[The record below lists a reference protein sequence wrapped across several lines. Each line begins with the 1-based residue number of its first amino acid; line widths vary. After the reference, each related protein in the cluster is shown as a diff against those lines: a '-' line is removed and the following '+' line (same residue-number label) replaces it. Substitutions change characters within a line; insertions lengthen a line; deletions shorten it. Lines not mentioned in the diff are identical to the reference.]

1 MAAGALSAARAI
13 ARLAGL
19 AFLMTASAN
28 AASPEIVNELAPGGR
43 LRAAINYGNP
53 VLAQRDAATG
63 ALGGVTVDLARE
75 LGRRLKV
82 AVDLVPFDT
91 AGKVA
96 DSANANVWDVAFLA
110 VDPVRANEIAFT
122 APYVLIEGA
131 YMVPAGSA
139 LRRVDEVDR
148 DGVRIAV
155 GQKSAYDLYLTR
167 TIKRAALVR
176 APTSEAAIELFGRDK
191 LEVAAGVRQP
201 LERVR
206 GKKPGRAHDRGPL
219 HGHRAGDG
227 HAEGEGGRRRL
238 SARLRRGDEGLG
250 LRRRRAAPQQPAR
263 RHGRARRAAVTDKN
277 SPPRLKVRRP
287 PRNLPATTR
296 NVREDTP

>member
-96 DSANANVWDVAFLA
+96 RLWQ
-110 VDPVRANEIAFT
+110 T
-122 APYVLIEGA
+122 
-131 YMVPAGSA
+131 
-139 LRRVDEVDR
+139 
-148 DGVRIAV
+148 
-155 GQKSAYDLYLTR
+155 LTSGTSPSWPSTRCAR
-167 TIKRAALVR
+167 TR
-176 APTSEAAIELFGRDK
+176 
-191 LEVAAGVRQP
+191 
-201 LERVR
+201 
-206 GKKPGRAHDRGPL
+206 
-219 HGHRAGDG
+219 
-227 HAEGEGGRRRL
+227 
-238 SARLRRGDEGLG
+238 
-250 LRRRRAAPQQPAR
+250 
-263 RHGRARRAAVTDKN
+263 
-277 SPPRLKVRRP
+277 SPSRRP
-287 PRNLPATTR
+287 TC
-296 NVREDTP
+296 

>member
-1 MAAGALSAARAI
+1 VAAGALSAAPAI

-28 AASPEIVNELAPGGR
+28 AAAPEVVSELAPGGR

-53 VLAQRDAATG
+53 VLAQRDPTG

-75 LGRRLKV
+75 LGRRRGV

-96 DSANANVWDVAFLA
+96 DSAQANVWDVAFLA

-201 LERVR
+201 LEEFAARNPDVR
-206 GKKPGRAHDRGPL
+206 MIEGRFMVIEQAMGTPKGRAAGLAYLRGFVEEMKAS
-219 HGHRAGDG
+219 GFV
-227 HAEGEGGRRRL
+227 AE
-238 SARLRRGDEGLG
+238 ALRRSNQPDAAVAP
-250 LRRRRAAPQQPAR
+250 AAPP
-263 RHGRARRAAVTDKN
+263 
-277 SPPRLKVRRP
+277 
-287 PRNLPATTR
+287 
-296 NVREDTP
+296 

>member
-1 MAAGALSAARAI
+1 MAAGALSAARAT

-139 LRRVDEVDR
+139 LRTIGDVDR
-148 DGVRIAV
+148 AGVRIAV
-155 GQKSAYDLYLTR
+155 ASGSAYDLYLTR
-167 TIKRAALVR
+167 TIERAQIVR
-176 APTSEAAIELFGRDK
+176 APTGNEAIAMFERDG
-191 LEVAAGVRQP
+191 LEVAAGVKSP
-201 LERVR
+201 LLRLAASRPDLRVMD
-206 GKKPGRAHDRGPL
+206 GRFMVIEQAMGVPK
-219 HGHRAGDG
+219 
-227 HAEGEGGRRRL
+227 GRT
-238 SARLRRGDEGLG
+238 
-250 LRRRRAAPQQPAR
+250 
-263 RHGRARRAAVTDKN
+263 AAVRYLRTVIEE
-277 SPPRLKVRRP
+277 LKASGFIADALARSGQADALVA
-287 PRNLPATTR
+287 PAA
-296 NVREDTP
+296 